1 MIENNTLESFIRNE
15 IAFHIDNNPDN
26 ITLKDYKITNLT
38 VIQTAI
44 KNTTS
49 KQELELKFEITYSTG
64 DKSYKT
70 AEPITITIVNVVLGD
85 ENTSY
90 TRYIDDN
97 ETLRNNSKWSS
108 GTSKN
113 LLNEA
118 LNKNKD
124 IISGY
129 EVTK

>member
-1 MIENNTLESFIRNE
+1 MIKMLLFQNQPL
-15 IAFHIDNNPDN
+15 DNNPDN
-26 ITLKDYKITNLT
+26 ITLKDYKISNLT
-38 VIQTAI
+38 AIQTTI
-44 KNTTS
+44 KNTTNRE
-49 KQELELKFEITYSTG
+49 KIALKFEITYNTC

-70 AEPITITIVNVVLGD
+70 TEPVTITIVNVVLGD

-90 TRYIDDN
+90 TRYIDEN
-97 ETLRNNSKWSS
+97 ETLKNNSKWNN

-118 LNKNKD
+118 LKKKINDVN
-124 IISGY
+124 GY